1 MRSSPMQKSPLPYSL
16 CTAAWLALLMASST
30 LAGDWSQWRGTL
42 RNGVATAGPPVIH
55 QLPANGLEPVWM
67 ATTELSSAAG
77 GGWSSPVV
85 SNGRVYLFTHKKSK
99 AVDGPLPP
107 KKYPY
112 LPPEQ
117 RTGMSDEEYA
127 KYEQNRRDEDER
139 RAKRFRFDE
148 ITYCLHAATGKVL
161 WSNTRE
167 SVYTRFPQ
175 SGTPAIVQQRVYLL
189 GAGRVARCLDATTGE
204 VIWQQQLPGD
214 FRDEFLQSSFAL
226 ADGVAMVLCG
236 HMFGLDAQ
244 TGNILWQSEE
254 KKANGHCSPVIWEHA
269 DKPYC
274 IVNVG
279 GQTACFA
286 PRTGKELW
294 RVSSQGG
301 HSTPVIVGDQ
311 MITYGN
317 SRKSGLRCYRL
328 SPEAAEHEW
337 TFTGTGDSGSSPVVV
352 NGRVYVQG
360 EKRLACVRLADGK
373 REWQT
378 TLDIARPRY
387 TSLVAVDDV
396 VLYTFDGVLA
406 FSSTDDRFQ
415 QLMNAK
421 IDKNGLLA
429 EEATFREQMNL
440 DELER
445 TAEGQK
451 ESEKLWRKRFGGGGV
466 LTCAS
471 PAIADG
477 KLYIRLKN
485 GLACYNLAK

>member
-1 MRSSPMQKSPLPYSL
+1 MRYTLSVSALIVL
-16 CTAAWLALLMASST
+16 AACCQTS
-30 LAGDWSQWRGTL
+30 AGDWSQWRGSL

-55 QLPANGLEPVWM
+55 ELPQEGIEPVWI
-67 ATTELSSAAG
+67 ATSALASAAG

-85 SNGRVYLFTHKKSK
+85 AEGRVYLFTHKKSK
-99 AVDGPLPP
+99 VGDGPLPP

-112 LPPEQ
+112 LPPDQ
-117 RTGMSDEEYA
+117 RAGMSDEDYE

-139 RAKRFRFDE
+139 RAKRYRFDE
-148 ITYCLHAATGKVL
+148 VTYCLDAKTGEVA
-161 WSNTRE
+161 WANERN

-175 SGTPAIVQQRVYLL
+175 SGTPAVVDKRMYVM
-189 GAGRVARCLDATTGE
+189 GAGRVARCLDAATGQD
-204 VIWQQQLPGD
+204 IWQQQLPGD
-214 FRDEFLQSSFAL
+214 FRDEFLQSSFAVV
-226 ADGVAMVLCG
+226 DGVAVILCG
-236 HMFGLDAQ
+236 NVFGLDAD
-244 TGNILWQSEE
+244 TGKILWQSDE
-254 KKANGHCSPVIWEHA
+254 KKSNGHCSPVTWEHGG
-269 DKPYC
+269 KQFC
-274 IVNVG
+274 IVNVAG
-279 GQTACFA
+279 ETACFV
-286 PRTGKELW
+286 PRTGEERW
-294 RVSSQGG
+294 RIASQGG
-301 HSTPVIVGDQ
+301 HSTPVVIGDQ
-311 MITYGN
+311 LITYGN

-328 SPEAAEHEW
+328 SPDGAEHEW

-352 NGRVYVQG
+352 DGKVYVQG

-387 TSLVAVDDV
+387 TSLVAVGDV

-406 FSSTDDRFQ
+406 FSAGEDHFQ

-429 EEATFREQMNL
+429 EESTFRAQMNL

-451 ESEKLWRKRFGGGGV
+451 ESEKLWRKRFNGGGV

-471 PAIADG
+471 PAIANG

-485 GLACYNLAK
+485 GLACYNLVTQ